1 MARAL
6 LVVNRCGNGD
16 GLQHYVNL
24 LNRRLTP
31 DNLIVGKPTI
41 VRRHGVTTVI
51 FNPADSILS
60 RSGSV
65 CLGALFGTSRDWHR
79 PGAARP
85 EGCYALLRS
94 DARHVELVADAAAS
108 RTVWYILTPER
119 FIASTS
125 QRAIVSLL
133 GRFEPNPSA
142 AAWMLS
148 SGTLGPGAGWDARLR
163 QVLPDERV
171 SLDRAHWRLTHE
183 VLPTQFHSHAPED
196 RAAHVRNVTEAVES
210 VCERFVFDTSR
221 WVFLLSGGVDSR
233 GLLSLLAPREGLRT
247 ITWGVSAAP
256 HQAWNDARIAH
267 DVARKLGI
275 ENRFFSTDL
284 AEESRECLIRRFL
297 VAGEG
302 RVANISPFLDGF
314 ALWKTLREE
323 GIDGIVRGDQ
333 AFGARYLRTPRE
345 VRVAGKLTML
355 EDYFDKAQ
363 IEAFG
368 LPEQALPPRL
378 MRRQAETLITWR
390 DRLYQENRLPKFL
403 AGLSDLKTGYVEV
416 VNPLLTQSVLQ
427 CVRALPDEL
436 RTGKRLWKEIARAR
450 GVSTPLARRVAVM
463 PLQTFLSDTAMLRSM
478 LAEMATM
485 QDGDLLAP
493 SLRANVCELIQAAL
507 AVRVDRRSRVAS
519 PNGLSL
525 IVPDRIRDVARRW
538 VGLKVEFDPIVFAF
552 RAFIVSKMGELLRA
566 DAAALSAEPRYVAG
580 L

>member
-302 RVANISPFLDGF
+302 RVADVLAVSRRLC
-314 ALWKTLREE
+314 ALEDTAR
-323 GIDGIVRGDQ
+323 RGDRRHRPWRSGFPAQ
-333 AFGARYLRTPRE
+333 DILRTPRE

-416 VNPLLTQSVLQ
+416 VNPLLT
-427 CVRALPDEL
+427 
-436 RTGKRLWKEIARAR
+436 
-450 GVSTPLARRVAVM
+450 
-463 PLQTFLSDTAMLRSM
+463 
-478 LAEMATM
+478 
-485 QDGDLLAP
+485 
-493 SLRANVCELIQAAL
+493 
-507 AVRVDRRSRVAS
+507 
-519 PNGLSL
+519 
-525 IVPDRIRDVARRW
+525 
-538 VGLKVEFDPIVFAF
+538 
-552 RAFIVSKMGELLRA
+552 
-566 DAAALSAEPRYVAG
+566 
-580 L
+580 